1 MGIRNVD
8 ERPESNKENA
18 PEGYLPE
25 LRYKSLF
32 QVGKTGK
39 ACENVESLGTE
50 WQGEF
55 KGLNGKE
62 NSHEIIRAFNC
73 RVAHPW
79 RAGS

>member
-55 KGLNGKE
+55 T
-62 NSHEIIRAFNC
+62 
-73 RVAHPW
+73 
-79 RAGS
+79 